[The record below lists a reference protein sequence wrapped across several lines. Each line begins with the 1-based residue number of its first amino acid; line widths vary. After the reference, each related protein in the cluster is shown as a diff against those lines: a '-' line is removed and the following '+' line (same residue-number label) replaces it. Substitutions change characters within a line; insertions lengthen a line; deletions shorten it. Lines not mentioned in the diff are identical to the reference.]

1 MSGHTPGPWFVG
13 VTLAPQHGE
22 DVPAIVGDRDSVV
35 ALLPG
40 NWNFCTKNEAN
51 ARLIAAAPEL
61 LEALERVIR
70 RVDGNSYCLGA
81 EVLAIALPAVTKAT
95 TP

>member
-1 MSGHTPGPWFVG
+1 MSAHTPGPWSW
-13 VTLAPQHGE
+13 GE
-22 DVPAIVGDRDSVV
+22 RERGLYGTGEGSEILTYESYEGMWVSYTDHR
-35 ALLPG
+35 
-40 NWNFCTKNEAN
+40 EAN
-51 ARLIAAAPEL
+51 MRLIAAAPEL
-61 LEALERVIR
+61 LSALERIIR